1 MNKLS
6 EMFRFRQ
13 LEVFL
18 NKMLHFASFIV
29 EIIILLYSYK
39 IILNVLLISFSVWL
53 LQAVTLPRRPET
65 SYAYSI
71 VKYPRRVQTNLDE

>member
-39 IILNVLLISFSVWL
+39 IILNVLLISFSV
-53 LQAVTLPRRPET
+53 
-65 SYAYSI
+65 
-71 VKYPRRVQTNLDE
+71 